1 MKKVLVT
8 GACGYIGA
16 HTVKALAQEGCIVDA
31 LDIKTSKND
40 ITQYIRKFVRGDVT
54 NNTVYWGR
62 YDAVI
67 HLAGLLSVEE
77 SVAFPTKYVHNNIIG
92 TQSILKHA
100 PTENFIFAST
110 ASAFS
115 PYASPYAQTKLLCE
129 GIIKEYAQEHKT
141 EFTIFRF
148 FNVAGNNG
156 EFNQIGESTHL
167 IRVAAETAAGRRKF
181 MNLYGTDW
189 DTKDGTCVR
198 DYIHVSDLVDGII
211 KAVHK
216 PKNTDY
222 ECAGTGQGY
231 TCLEVIDMMKKVSRK
246 NFDVIESSRRNGD
259 VAVSIISDDI
269 KKSDYI
275 DCNRSLHDI
284 CLSSYLAEI
293 LNK

>member
-8 GACGYIGA
+8 GAYGYIGA
-16 HTVKALAQEGCIVDA
+16 HTVKALAESGCIVDA
-31 LDIKTSKND
+31 LDVKTSTND
-40 ITQYIRKFVRGDVT
+40 ITQYIRKFIRGDVT

-77 SVAFPTKYVHNNIIG
+77 SVSFPTKYVYNNIIG
-92 TQSILKHA
+92 TQNILKHA

-156 EFNQIGESTHL
+156 GFNHIGESTHL
-167 IRVAAETAAGRRKF
+167 IRIAAETAAGRRKF

-189 DTKDGTCVR
+189 DTRDGTCIR

-222 ECAGTGQGY
+222 ECVGTGHGY

-246 NFDVIESSRRNGD
+246 NFEVIESSRRNGD
-259 VAVSIISDDI
+259 VAVSIISDEI

-275 DCNRSLHDI
+275 DCSRSLHDI
-284 CLSSYLAEI
+284 RLSAYLAEL